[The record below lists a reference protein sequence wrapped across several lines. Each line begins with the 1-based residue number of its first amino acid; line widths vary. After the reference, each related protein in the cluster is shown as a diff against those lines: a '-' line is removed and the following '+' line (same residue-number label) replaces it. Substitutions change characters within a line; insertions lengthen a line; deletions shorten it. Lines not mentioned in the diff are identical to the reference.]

1 MSENEIRPSIRGD
14 WWDEIWERDA
24 AGVPQLVRVT
34 NVRKNTKMDL
44 SATLMAALM
53 ANDVGNSGIL
63 QHAQGRGDGGWGVTP
78 PAVTTSDTT
87 LFDEA
92 GRNPPDSIVF
102 LDAFDIV
109 VAGPTNIIRIR
120 TTYGEAELVGET
132 LREQG
137 LFGGTASA
145 TANSGIII
153 NVIRHAP
160 LFKSG
165 AFSLIRNIKLTF
177 S

>member
-1 MSENEIRPSIRGD
+1 MSDIQIVPSITGD
-14 WWDEIWERDA
+14 WWDEFWEKDSS
-24 AGVPQLVRVT
+24 GVYKLVHTTKVMT
-34 NVRKNTKMDL
+34 NTKMDV
-44 SATLMAALM
+44 SAILMAALF
-53 ANDVGNSGIL
+53 ADDVTQSGIL
-63 QHAQGRGDGGWGVTP
+63 QHAQGRGDAGWGATP
-78 PAVTTSDTT
+78 PAVDTTDTT

-92 GRNPPDSIVF
+92 GRSAPDSIVF
-102 LDAFDIV
+102 LDLFDV
-109 VAGPTNIIRIR
+109 PVAGPTNIIKVS
-120 TTYGEAELVGET
+120 TTYDETELVGET

-145 TANSGIII
+145 AADSGIII

-160 LFKSG
+160 FFKSG

>member
-1 MSENEIRPSIRGD
+1 MTENVMMPSIQGD
-14 WWDEIWERDA
+14 WWDEVWKRDSQ
-24 AGVPQLVRVT
+24 GVPYLERVT
-34 NVRKNTKMDL
+34 NVRKNTKMDV
-44 SATLMAALM
+44 SAVLMAALM
-53 ANDVGNSGIL
+53 ANDPGNAGIL
-63 QHAQGRGDGGWGVTP
+63 QHAQGRGTAGWGTTP
-78 PAVTTSDTT
+78 PAVSTGDLT

-92 GRNPPDSIVF
+92 GRLAPDSIVF
-102 LDAFDIV
+102 LDAFDV
-109 VAGPTNIIRIR
+109 PVAGPTNVILVK
-120 TTYGEAELVGET
+120 TTYDETELVGET

-145 TANSGIII
+145 TADSGIII